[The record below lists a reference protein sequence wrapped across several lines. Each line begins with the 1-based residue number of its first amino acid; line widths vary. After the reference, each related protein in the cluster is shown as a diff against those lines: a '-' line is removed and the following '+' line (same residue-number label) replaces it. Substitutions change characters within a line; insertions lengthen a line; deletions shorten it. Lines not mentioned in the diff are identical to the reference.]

1 MLLVIFN
8 VTIFKV
14 IIRGGESNEVMKI
27 IISPA
32 KKMVENIE
40 ALPVCGEP
48 SFIEQSTLLLV
59 YLKSLSYKEAKELWN
74 CNDQIAT
81 LNYERVSNMDLK
93 TNLTPAILSYQ
104 GIQYQY
110 MAPEVLEKDQ
120 LDYIQEHLYILS
132 GFYGILKPLDG
143 VTAYRLE
150 MQSKVKLSEKK
161 DLYDFWGSL
170 LYDKLS
176 KETNLI
182 LNLASKEYSKCI
194 ERYLTEDVKLVT
206 CVFGERKGDKVIE
219 KGTYAKMARGEMV
232 RYMAEHKITT
242 IEEVTKFDRLDFSY
256 DENLSDESKLVFVKG
271 DSYVRSRK

>member
-1 MLLVIFN
+1 M
-8 VTIFKV
+8 
-14 IIRGGESNEVMKI
+14 RI

-40 ALPVCGEP
+40 ALPVQGEP
-48 SFIEQSTLLLV
+48 SFLKHTKDLLV
-59 YLKSLSYKEAKELWN
+59 YLKSLSYEEAKELWN

-81 LNYERVSNMDLK
+81 LNYERISNMDLVTK
-93 TNLTPAILSYQ
+93 LTPAILSYQ

-120 LDYIQEHLYILS
+120 LEYIQEHLFILS
-132 GFYGILKPLDG
+132 GFYGILKPFDG

-150 MQSKVKLSEKK
+150 MQSKVRLSDKK

-170 LYDKLS
+170 LYDMIS
-176 KETNLI
+176 KETDLI

-194 ERYLTEDVKLVT
+194 ERYVSNDVKLVT

-242 IEEVTKFDRLDFSY
+242 IADVIKFNRLDFSY
-256 DENLSDESKLVFVKG
+256 DENLSTETKLVFVKG
-271 DSYVRSRK
+271 DSNVRIRK